1 MIPFCLQ
8 IRDLYPATL
17 IDVEVSNGEDDV
29 PRPTTL
35 ADKLKKP
42 ADDDAKDKGV
52 SSTEP
57 IAPNPISFGVL
68 GQSDPFTAAQVVT
81 PFFPLAS
88 VDRSIL
94 RLLLG
99 ALSCW
104 IR

>member
-29 PRPTTL
+29 LRPTTL

-52 SSTEP
+52 SSAEP
-57 IAPNPISFGVL
+57 IAPNPISSGVS
-68 GQSDPFTAAQVVT
+68 GQSDPFAAARVVT
-81 PFFPLAS
+81 PVLPFGKRGQKHPPSAT
-88 VDRSIL
+88 RSTK
-94 RLLLG
+94 LLD
-99 ALSCW
+99 
-104 IR
+104 